1 MRTTK
6 RIKLDFARSLEPV
19 IVYAKQGD
27 INTRHIEIEPL
38 ENGLPYTIPSD
49 VTARFEAR
57 KPDGRGVMNDYP
69 TISDNIITVV
79 LTDQTLAA
87 FGDAVCAVSL
97 YKDDQILSTQNFILQ
112 IERAPITDEQIESAD
127 DYQSFRAALGLVEAT
142 EEDEGKFLSIK
153 DGKPEWVALSDDVVD
168 EILPEQ
174 EITAVPLS
182 GIFSA
187 PAIEA
192 NAGVVAGEYYSV
204 TWDGEEYTCKCYE
217 NPTIAGATFNETQV
231 FGNFSLLSTDE
242 SDTGEPFLLLWQ
254 GTNVAALVKNENAG
268 AHLVSVSR
276 ADAPAIELDK
286 TLSVEG
292 MAADA
297 KAVGDALAEVWD
309 AIGGGEEEAPALI
322 PILEETTFSVT
333 DGIYQASPPPFEL
346 TAGNVYRVVWD
357 GTEYTCIAFEMPEA
371 TGAPSVVVVGNST
384 GVLFGM
390 PNDIPFMIGIES
402 FETEAAIG
410 IQTFDGVT
418 ADHTVTIYQDNT
430 KQTVLAPTL
439 LEGFTHNEAFGM
451 YHLMINPAP
460 YALEDGKEYVIE
472 WDGAEYVRTAFT
484 FTYPDGAVC
493 VAVGNTILM
502 GENNNDPF
510 VIVYDLTNNYLH
522 YGSFEESAAHVAS
535 IYRTAEATP
544 APAPSLPAVTTADNG
559 KILQVV
565 DGAWAAVAVGD
576 SSIAKFVDDYI
587 SEALGG
593 DY

>member
-322 PILEETTFSVT
+322 PILEETTFTLT
-333 DGIYQASPPPFEL
+333 DGAYEASPAIFER
-346 TAGNVYRVVWD
+346 TAGIVYRVVWNGAEYTVVTYELITDD
-357 GTEYTCIAFEMPEA
+357 GT
-371 TGAPSVVVVGNST
+371 SVIVMGNSALYCPT
-384 GVLFGM
+384 
-390 PNDIPFMIGIES
+390 PNDVPFILTAVDLPDGTSVWVISDAMGS
-402 FETEAAIG
+402 GATEC
-410 IQTFDGVT
+410 
-418 ADHTVTIYQDNT
+418 TVAIYQDNT
-430 KQTVLAPTL
+430 KQTVIAPTFL
-439 LEGFTHNEAFGM
+439 DGFTSNDAFGC
-451 YHLMINPAP
+451 YTLSVNPAP
-460 YALEDGKEYVIE
+460 YALVEGKEYVIE
-472 WDGAEYVRTAFT
+472 WDGVQYTRTAYAYT
-484 FTYPDGAVC
+484 HTDGSEC
-493 VAVGNTILM
+493 VAVGNPALLVEG
-502 GENNNDPF
+502 GEDPF
-510 VIVYDLTNNYLH
+510 VVMYDATNDYLH
-522 YGSFEESAAHVAS
+522 YHSTEETNGHGVCVYTDAVA
-535 IYRTAEATP
+535 

-565 DGAWAAVAVGD
+565 DGAWAAVALQDVSEVG
-576 SSIAKFVDDYI
+576 
-587 SEALGG
+587 L
-593 DY
+593 